1 MSKRT
6 KTLILALL
14 ALVLLVG
21 AFFAVKLLLPEEE
34 VVESSSAS
42 TPITLIS
49 MEADEIASIEVDRP
63 EGGFTLRNKNGVASI
78 DGLSGLPLDADLM
91 QETISTITTLF
102 AKEVVAENPDNY
114 GVYGLDNPS
123 YTAKVTRTDGTS
135 FTLEF
140 GLESSASYGTYTKL
154 KGSPEVYIIY
164 NSNLTGLRRKTEDFI
179 SAEIAATV
187 SEGADFFSIKYSG
200 ANYPEPLL
208 IEKHNADEDD
218 DATYSYFTYFTVEP
232 KWRPVDTEIVFTY
245 VDEITQATAT
255 DILAGN
261 YTQETLASYGLDEP
275 DTIVEVTFTEQFEE
289 DAVYKYSLSFQ
300 DGKVY
305 AICND
310 VPIIYTLED
319 ADWMHLTYEK
329 ALHSLF
335 LLPSIYDIGSVDIDL
350 NGKQY
355 TFEVS
360 GEKSENVVID
370 GKTIDALAFS
380 KFYQILIGANHD
392 GNYVT
397 DIVPE
402 TEALLSITFHY
413 RDGQESDTIRFFE
426 AGPRKNYAEVNG
438 EIEFTMM
445 ASFVEAV
452 EEALDVVLAGEV
464 PDPDWK
470 S

>member
-164 NSNLTGLRRKTEDFI
+164 NTFYTIYCTPKI
-179 SAEIAATV
+179 S
-187 SEGADFFSIKYSG
+187 
-200 ANYPEPLL
+200 
-208 IEKHNADEDD
+208 
-218 DATYSYFTYFTVEP
+218 
-232 KWRPVDTEIVFTY
+232 
-245 VDEITQATAT
+245 
-255 DILAGN
+255 
-261 YTQETLASYGLDEP
+261 
-275 DTIVEVTFTEQFEE
+275 
-289 DAVYKYSLSFQ
+289 
-300 DGKVY
+300 
-305 AICND
+305 
-310 VPIIYTLED
+310 
-319 ADWMHLTYEK
+319 
-329 ALHSLF
+329 
-335 LLPSIYDIGSVDIDL
+335 
-350 NGKQY
+350 
-355 TFEVS
+355 
-360 GEKSENVVID
+360 
-370 GKTIDALAFS
+370 
-380 KFYQILIGANHD
+380 
-392 GNYVT
+392 
-397 DIVPE
+397 
-402 TEALLSITFHY
+402 
-413 RDGQESDTIRFFE
+413 
-426 AGPRKNYAEVNG
+426 
-438 EIEFTMM
+438 
-445 ASFVEAV
+445 
-452 EEALDVVLAGEV
+452 
-464 PDPDWK
+464 
-470 S
+470 